1 MSALEVF
8 VRVRQFKARAAEY
21 FELAA
26 QPESE
31 EVRARYLAIAD
42 HYMALAEGELRAD
55 RLARRKRLDQM
66 RAEREK
72 SQRTGVAPDRHS
84 AADAKA
90 DAPPPLRPAGPA
102 KLRVI
107 EGTKRPGLRGRGRLQ
122 MAAQAQFAVI
132 KAAP

>member
-8 VRVRQFKARAAEY
+8 VRIRQFKARAAEY

-42 HYMALAEGELRAD
+42 HYMALAEAELRAD
-55 RLARRKRLDQM
+55 RLGRRKRLDRM
-66 RAEREK
+66 RKERARSRRADET
-72 SQRTGVAPDRHS
+72 SD
-84 AADAKA
+84 ADAGPKA
-90 DAPPPLRPAGPA
+90 DDPPSRPPRPA

-107 EGTKRPGLRGRGRLQ
+107 EGAKRVPQRGTAGPAQ
-122 MAAQAQFAVI
+122 MVAQAEFVI
-132 KAAP
+132 VKSAP